1 MDAETEGH
9 ILVVEDDPKVSD
21 AIGSFLRSAG
31 FTVTQV
37 SEGTLALAVA
47 RESSCDLVLLDV
59 ELPGRS
65 GLDVCREIRRDPDLR
80 ALPVVMLTGAN
91 DEIDRIIG
99 FELGAD
105 DYIGKPFNA
114 REVAL
119 RIKSVLR
126 RAAPRPATPDTTLCA
141 GAIAL
146 SVGRRSVTVAGAP
159 IALTLKQFE
168 LLKALLLARGAA
180 VSRDELLRRVW
191 GYTTADLRTRTLDS
205 HVLQLRRKLGA
216 EAWRIETIE
225 RFGYRL
231 TDMSTKPL

>member
-1 MDAETEGH
+1 MESETGGH

-21 AIGSFLRSAG
+21 VLGTFLRSAG
-31 FTVTQV
+31 FTVTYV
-37 SEGTLALAVA
+37 NEGTRALDVA
-47 RESSCDLVLLDV
+47 RQSCCDLILLDV
-59 ELPGRS
+59 ELPGRN

-80 ALPVVMLTGAN
+80 GLPVVMLTGAN

-99 FELGAD
+99 LELGAD

-126 RAAPRPATPDTTLCA
+126 RTAPRSPLHGTLRA
-141 GAIAL
+141 GEIAL
-146 SVGRRSVTVAGAP
+146 SIDRRSVTVAGAP

-180 VSRDELLRRVW
+180 VARDELLRRVW
-191 GYTTADLRTRTLDS
+191 GYNRSDLRTRTLDS
-205 HVLQLRRKLGA
+205 HVLQLRRKLGP

-231 TDMSTKPL
+231 TDAPGKQS